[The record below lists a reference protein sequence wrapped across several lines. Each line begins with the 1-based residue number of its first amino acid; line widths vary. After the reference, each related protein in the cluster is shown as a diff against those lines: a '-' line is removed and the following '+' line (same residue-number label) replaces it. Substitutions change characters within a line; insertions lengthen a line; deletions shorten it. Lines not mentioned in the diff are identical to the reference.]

1 MNCKI
6 FWKKAGEG
14 HLEVKVQYRRET
26 VTGNLDKGVSSLETN
41 R

>member
-1 MNCKI
+1 MNYKR

-14 HLEVKVQYRRET
+14 HLEIKIQYKWET
-26 VTGNLDKGVSSLETN
+26 VVGDLDKGVSSLETN